1 MGSTLA
7 HLGRAKPS
15 SPSTIPE
22 SNFCG
27 WDSLLM
33 LLMLLMLPAPVPTVL
48 FSLLT
53 RQCSR
58 PGSHRYAARDG
69 TEPRQAAGWSRTPC
83 PQRAPP
89 LDCPRIRQPPCKS
102 EYGHRQSAAGIAA
115 RSGETPST

>member
-22 SNFCG
+22 SNSCG
-27 WDSLLM
+27 WDS

-69 TEPRQAAGWSRTPC
+69 TEPRQAAGWSRTPYTQSAT
-83 PQRAPP
+83 PS
-89 LDCPRIRQPPCKS
+89 DCPRLMQKPSKH
-102 EYGHRQSAAGIAA
+102 EYGNRL
-115 RSGETPST
+115 